1 MLQNNM
7 SFMLLTRYILRQP
20 FLLVAMGKIT
30 LKNVSLVY
38 GEQNNDFCAIKDIS
52 FSIKK
57 GEFVSIIGPSGC
69 GKSTLLSLLT
79 GLNFPT
85 DGYILIDGERIKGTG
100 TERGVVFQHYS
111 LFPWMSAQKNLVFG
125 LKQLHRKKS
134 KKELEEIADK
144 YLSMVG
150 LKDFKNKYPSQ
161 LSGGMQQR
169 VAIARAFAMDP
180 GILLMDEPF
189 GAVDAKNRVI
199 LQEILLNL
207 WNNGKERK
215 TVIMVT
221 HDIDEAILLSDRI
234 IVMSASPGTV
244 KEDIKIDFERP
255 RERSS
260 LIKSEK
266 YTNLRNKLVNLFY
279 DDLIEKIGGAEVVI

>member
-1 MLQNNM
+1 MLR
-7 SFMLLTRYILRQP
+7 S
-20 FLLVAMGKIT
+20 KIT

-38 GEQNNDFCAIKDIS
+38 EDENTDFCAIKDIN

-69 GKSTLLSLLT
+69 GKSTLLNLMT

-85 DGYILIDGERIKGTG
+85 DGCILIDGEQIKGTG

-125 LKQLHRKKS
+125 LKQLHRNKS
-134 KKELEEIADK
+134 KKELEEIADR

-169 VAIARAFAMDP
+169 VAIARAFAMNP
-180 GILLMDEPF
+180 SILLMDEPF

-199 LQEILLNL
+199 LQELLLKL
-207 WNNGKERK
+207 WDNGSEKK
-215 TVIMVT
+215 TVILVT

-244 KEDIKIDFERP
+244 KEEINIDFERP

-260 LIKSEK
+260 LIKSVK

>member
-1 MLQNNM
+1 MWRDTSSYIKYMSKISLQ
-7 SFMLLTRYILRQP
+7 
-20 FLLVAMGKIT
+20 
-30 LKNVSLVY
+30 NVSLKY
-38 GEQNNDFCAIKDIS
+38 EEQNNAFCAIKDINV
-52 FSIKK
+52 SIKE

-85 DGYILIDGERIKGTG
+85 DGYILLDGQQVKGTG

-111 LFPWMSAQKNLVFG
+111 LFPWMSARKNLIFG
-125 LKQLHRKKS
+125 LKQAYRTRS
-134 KKELEEIADK
+134 KRDLEDIADK
-144 YLSMVG
+144 YLNLVG

-169 VAIARAFAMDP
+169 IAIARAFAMNP

-199 LQEILLNL
+199 LQELLLNL
-207 WNNGKERK
+207 WDNGTERK
-215 TVIMVT
+215 TVILVT

-234 IVMSASPGTV
+234 VVMSASPGTV
-244 KEDIKIDFERP
+244 KKEIAIDFERP
-255 RERSS
+255 RDRSS
-260 LIKSEK
+260 LIRSEK
-266 YTNLRNKLVNLFY
+266 YTNLRNKLVSLFY
-279 DDLIEKIGGAEVVI
+279 DDLIEKIGGDEVVL

>member
-1 MLQNNM
+1 MLKN
-7 SFMLLTRYILRQP
+7 
-20 FLLVAMGKIT
+20 KII
-30 LKNVSLVY
+30 LKNVSLNY
-38 GEQNNDFCAIKDIS
+38 TDQNNSFCAIKEIS

-85 DGYILIDGERIKGTG
+85 DGYILIDGEKIQGTG

-111 LFPWMSAQKNLVFG
+111 LFPWMSAEKNLIFG
-125 LKQLHRKKS
+125 LKQLYRKKS

-169 VAIARAFAMDP
+169 VAIARAFAMNP

-199 LQEILLNL
+199 LQELLLNL
-207 WNNGKERK
+207 WNSGNERK
-215 TVIMVT
+215 TVILVT

-244 KEDIKIDFERP
+244 KEEINIDFERP

-266 YTNLRNKLVNLFY
+266 YTNLRNKLINLFY

>member
-1 MLQNNM
+1 MSKISLQ
-7 SFMLLTRYILRQP
+7 
-20 FLLVAMGKIT
+20 
-30 LKNVSLVY
+30 NVSLKY
-38 GEQNNDFCAIKDIS
+38 EDKSSNFCAIKDINI
-52 FSIKK
+52 SIKD

-85 DGYILIDGERIKGTG
+85 DGYILLDGQQVQGTG

-111 LFPWMSAQKNLVFG
+111 LFPWMSARKNLIFG
-125 LKQLHRKKS
+125 LKQAFRTKRMKD
-134 KKELEEIADK
+134 LEEIADK
-144 YLSMVG
+144 YLNLVG

-169 VAIARAFAMDP
+169 VAIARAFAMNP

-199 LQEILLNL
+199 LQELLLNL
-207 WNNGKERK
+207 WDNGNERK
-215 TVIMVT
+215 TVILVT

-234 IVMSASPGTV
+234 IVMSAGPGTV
-244 KEDIKIDFERP
+244 KKEIPIDFERP
-255 RERSS
+255 RDRTS
-260 LIKSEK
+260 LIRSEK

-279 DDLIEKIGGAEVVI
+279 DELIEKIGGDEVVL

>member
-1 MLQNNM
+1 VLK
-7 SFMLLTRYILRQP
+7 S
-20 FLLVAMGKIT
+20 KIT
-30 LKNVSLVY
+30 LKNVSLNY
-38 GEQNNDFCAIKDIS
+38 SDQNNSFCAIKEIS

-85 DGYILIDGERIKGTG
+85 DGYILIDGEQIQGTG

-111 LFPWMSAQKNLVFG
+111 LFPWMSAQKNLIFG

-169 VAIARAFAMDP
+169 VAIARAFAMNP

-199 LQEILLNL
+199 LQELLLNL
-207 WNNGKERK
+207 WNNGNERK
-215 TVIMVT
+215 TIILVT

-244 KEDIKIDFERP
+244 KEEINIDFERP
-255 RERSS
+255 RERSL

-266 YTNLRNKLVNLFY
+266 YAKLRNKLVNLFY